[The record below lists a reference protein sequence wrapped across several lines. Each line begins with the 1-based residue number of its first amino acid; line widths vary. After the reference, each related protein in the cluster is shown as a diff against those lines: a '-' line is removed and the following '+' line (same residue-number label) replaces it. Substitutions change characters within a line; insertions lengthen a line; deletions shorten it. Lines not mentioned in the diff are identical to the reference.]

1 MPIVC
6 DLPVALA
13 DVRRPGDFFTHGI
26 FEWRTPS
33 LNVASVGPI
42 ALPLLEEQ
50 TKRLIAAAEF
60 APYGRREE
68 TIVDASVR
76 NCWQIGADR
85 VEITG
90 GRWREALATATT
102 RAAKGLGVE
111 GAVEAIF
118 YKLLIYEP
126 GGFFIGHRD
135 TEKCPGM
142 FATLIVAP
150 PGVYSGGELVIRHMD
165 REGRLDLKSVDPAD
179 ASFAAAFYADCPHE
193 VMPIQSGYRLVM
205 VYNLRRREKGP
216 APKPPNYD
224 KEAHRVAALL
234 NPASP
239 TEGVERRQAAEIPG
253 APH

>member
-13 DVRRPGDFFTHGI
+13 DVRRPGDFFTKGI
-26 FEWRTPS
+26 FEWRAPS

-50 TKRLIAAAEF
+50 AKRLIAAAEF
-60 APYGRREE
+60 APFGRREE

-76 NCWQIGADR
+76 NCWQIDAAR
-85 VEITG
+85 VEIIG
-90 GRWREALATATT
+90 DRWREALATATA
-102 RAAKGLGVE
+102 RAAEGLGVE

-142 FATLIVAP
+142 FATLIVAT
-150 PGVYSGGELVIRHMD
+150 PGVYSGGELVIRQASAGSTD
-165 REGRLDLKSVDPAD
+165 LRSNRTSRSIFFRRLL
-179 ASFAAAFYADCPHE
+179 C
-193 VMPIQSGYRLVM
+193 RL
-205 VYNLRRREKGP
+205 
-216 APKPPNYD
+216 
-224 KEAHRVAALL
+224 
-234 NPASP
+234 S
-239 TEGVERRQAAEIPG
+239 T
-253 APH
+253 